1 MQTRPTHVYIVD
13 DSQPIRARL
22 AHLLGSLPHVTVV
35 GQAASASEAIAGIL
49 RVKPD
54 SVLLDLNL
62 MGSTG
67 IDVMRQV
74 RPGRPR
80 SRLRRPHEPL
90 RAPISRRL
98 HERRR
103 LRTSSTSR
111 ATWTR
116 SPASL
121 PRSPRRATNGEQEMQ
136 IASITIQAAPIRRA
150 S

>member
-35 GQAASASEAIAGIL
+35 GQAASANEAVAGIL

-67 IDVMRQV
+67 IDVMRKV
-74 RPGRPR
+74 RP
-80 SRLRRPHEPL
+80 
-90 RAPISRRL
+90 
-98 HERRR
+98 
-103 LRTSSTSR
+103 
-111 ATWTR
+111 
-116 SPASL
+116 
-121 PRSPRRATNGEQEMQ
+121 
-136 IASITIQAAPIRRA
+136 AAPEVVFVVLTNHFEPQYRDACINAGAAYFLDKSGDLDKVAGVIAEIAATRH
-150 S
+150 